1 MSNQRVQNI
10 FDSVL
15 SEFKLL
21 HGKKEVSL
29 LRATLKNATMNA
41 RPIISFRGFILGDH
55 SYQVITGKYV
65 KDSTDMPVNSLPE
78 EVLRGWFAHELGH
91 IMDYRN
97 RSSLGLIW
105 FGIRYL
111 SSSTYRRRSEYI
123 ADQYA
128 IRHGFHEEIITAK
141 RFILENDLL
150 TPEYKAIIDKYYM
163 PIHEVQWHTDNPHSL
178 ENLFI
183 G

>member
-1 MSNQRVQNI
+1 MQARPTFGSFFRHKNKRSYV
-10 FDSVL
+10 VL
-15 SEFKLL
+15 ISEKFKISDKEFK
-21 HGKKEVSL
+21 
-29 LRATLKNATMNA
+29 T
-41 RPIISFRGFILGDH
+41 
-55 SYQVITGKYV
+55 
-65 KDSTDMPVNSLPE
+65 TDIPSDIFV
-78 EVLRGWFAHELGH
+78 GWIGHELGH

>member
-1 MSNQRVQNI
+1 
-10 FDSVL
+10 
-15 SEFKLL
+15 
-21 HGKKEVSL
+21 
-29 LRATLKNATMNA
+29 MNA
-41 RPIISFRGFILGDH
+41 RPVLSFRRFFLGCH
-55 SYQVITGKYV
+55 SYEVITGDYV
-65 KDSTDMPVNSLPE
+65 KDSSDMEVNTLPE

-91 IMDYRN
+91 IMDYRD
-97 RSSLGLIW
+97 RTSLGLVM
-105 FGIRYL
+105 FGLRYL
-111 SSSTYRRRSEYI
+111 WSRRFRRRSEYV

-128 IRHGFHEEIITAK
+128 IRHGFHEEIIAAK

-163 PIHEVQWHTDNPHSL
+163 PIHEVQWHTDNPHAL